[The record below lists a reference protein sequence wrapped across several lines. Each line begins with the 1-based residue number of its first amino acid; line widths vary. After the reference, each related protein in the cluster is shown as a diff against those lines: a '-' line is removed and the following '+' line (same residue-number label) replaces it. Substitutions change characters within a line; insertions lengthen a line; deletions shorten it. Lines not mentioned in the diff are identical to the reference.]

1 MALTKITATNIGAN
15 AAANSIGYVPAN
27 KAGDIFTGSVT
38 VPNIGVGSTADS
50 NTTNRTITY
59 QNAGKN
65 WYVGLRGDT
74 SNAWSIADD
83 SAHRVLVDTSG
94 RVTMPYLPAFY
105 QVGGGYSATK
115 TSGTFSAALG
125 DAPSNL
131 LNNGTYLNTTTGR
144 FTAPIAGMYEF
155 TVNCCLAGS
164 AGDVGI
170 AIRKNGS
177 IDLAYQLLY
186 RNVYNGNSAHAKV
199 VLSASDYVEG
209 LIVWNNGSTS
219 NIYAS
224 SFSGQLIG

>member
-1 MALTKITATNIGAN
+1 MALTKITATNIG
-15 AAANSIGYVPAN
+15 YTPAN
-27 KAGDIFTGSVT
+27 KAGDVFTGAVT
-38 VPNIGVGSTADS
+38 VPNLGVGSTSDA

-83 SAHRVLVDTSG
+83 SAHRLLIDTSG
-94 RVTMPYLPAFY
+94 RVTMPYLIAFH
-105 QVGGGYSATK
+105 QTGGGYAATK
-115 TSGTFSAALG
+115 TTGTFSSALG
-125 DAPSNL
+125 DSVTTH
-131 LNNGTYLNTTTGR
+131 LNNGSCLNTTTGR

-155 TVNCCLAGS
+155 TVNCCLAGT
-164 AGDVGI
+164 AGDIGV

-177 IDLAYQLLY
+177 TDLGYQLLY
-186 RNVYNGNSAHAKV
+186 RNVYNGNTVHVKA
-199 VLSASDYVEG
+199 LLNASDYVDG

-224 SFSGQLIG
+224 SFTGQLIG